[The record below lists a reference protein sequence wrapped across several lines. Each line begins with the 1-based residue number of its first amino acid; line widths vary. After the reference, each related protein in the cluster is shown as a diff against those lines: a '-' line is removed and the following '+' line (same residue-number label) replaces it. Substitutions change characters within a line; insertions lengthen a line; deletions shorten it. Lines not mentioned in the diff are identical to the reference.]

1 MAPVLYN
8 EASKKTTLFLGFFS
22 FETIM
27 LLILGIHS
35 VFCIFLLAT
44 ASPIVDLDLGAFTI
58 DTTVQ
63 IGCGAWGLLGIM
75 CIVAALVGWFQQRE
89 TPMAVYFWYLVVTAV
104 LLAAVFVYLVSSNH
118 KCYFVKEDLQ
128 TQRIGF
134 SFLCSVIGTA
144 IALCGLAA
152 VAAVCFALYTISQV
166 QVQIKE
172 TVNESVSESSRLLLR
187 SREFGEGVK
196 YLEFP
201 IDGEDEPQGIKVAR
215 AGVGAPETVTVIVPG
230 HIPAMRL
237 RCALLLLVAATGS
250 KLKVSRAKGI
260 FPSYDGVISSP
271 KCGCHCCVVER
282 RRPDEAGGQQLAKC
296 AAPPV
301 SRCSSSCAAVDDEVF
316 THVTI
321 VDMDRYCFHRCRP
334 EGSLQPSEKVELLE
348 QSGGASFHGGFS
360 ISTPCVPV
368 PKGLEAFA
376 TDATGSGRDH
386 MLPASVP
393 DYTTLQER

>member
-187 SREFGEGVK
+187 EKMS
-196 YLEFP
+196 L
-201 IDGEDEPQGIKVAR
+201 R
-215 AGVGAPETVTVIVPG
+215 A
-230 HIPAMRL
+230 
-237 RCALLLLVAATGS
+237 
-250 KLKVSRAKGI
+250 
-260 FPSYDGVISSP
+260 
-271 KCGCHCCVVER
+271 
-282 RRPDEAGGQQLAKC
+282 
-296 AAPPV
+296 
-301 SRCSSSCAAVDDEVF
+301 
-316 THVTI
+316 
-321 VDMDRYCFHRCRP
+321 
-334 EGSLQPSEKVELLE
+334 
-348 QSGGASFHGGFS
+348 
-360 ISTPCVPV
+360 
-368 PKGLEAFA
+368 
-376 TDATGSGRDH
+376 
-386 MLPASVP
+386 
-393 DYTTLQER
+393 